1 MHPCLVFILS
11 SLWSVVL
18 KEFQLS
24 GVKPSVESSVPHAFG
39 PNAQNTKQLRQTVL
53 RFIKISHAKPE
64 SCVRA
69 FSFSK
74 IPTDKIAI
82 TGRMSKLKGTIEPGR
97 PGIGG

>member
-24 GVKPSVESSVPHAFG
+24 GVKSSVESSMPHAFG

-69 FSFSK
+69 YSFGK
-74 IPTDKIAI
+74 IPTVKIAI
-82 TGRMSKLKGTIEPGR
+82 TGRMSKLKRTIR
-97 PGIGG
+97 AGIGG

>member
-24 GVKPSVESSVPHAFG
+24 GVKSSVESSVPHAFG
-39 PNAQNTKQLRQTVL
+39 PNAQNTKKLRQTVL

-69 FSFSK
+69 NSFSK
-74 IPTDKIAI
+74 IPTVKIAI
-82 TGRMSKLKGTIEPGR
+82 TSRMSKLKRTIR
-97 PGIGG
+97 AGIGG